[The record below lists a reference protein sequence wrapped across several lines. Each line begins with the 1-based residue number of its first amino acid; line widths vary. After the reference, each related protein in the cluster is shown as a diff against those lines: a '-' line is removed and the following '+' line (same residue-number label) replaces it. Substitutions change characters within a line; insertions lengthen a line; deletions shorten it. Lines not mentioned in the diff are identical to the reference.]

1 MTKLPAWHRNA
12 PKPETPK
19 AGDRP
24 MWATAKDATPRPDHH
39 KKPLDPKKCI
49 AAGGRMRCL
58 DCRCGKPSP
67 KNVTSEQMPDYGTK
81 SGHGKPKR
89 RDPNKIS
96 DAPMY
101 DEHVPGPDLRMP
113 DGRMFDFKTAPKA
126 KPKKPRKGLG
136 KGLAELIEDGDKTP
150 RRFRC
155 IEDPSAGLLRMIGNK
170 RALMGDDYE
179 DDY

>member
-19 AGDRP
+19 TGDRP

-101 DEHVPGPDLRMP
+101 DEHVPV
-113 DGRMFDFKTAPKA
+113 
-126 KPKKPRKGLG
+126 
-136 KGLAELIEDGDKTP
+136 
-150 RRFRC
+150 RFRC
-155 IEDPSAGLLRMIGNK
+155 IEDPSAGLLRMIENK
-170 RALMGDDYE
+170 RRRFGDDYE
-179 DDY
+179 DDF

>member
-19 AGDRP
+19 TGDRP
-24 MWATAKDATPRPDHH
+24 MWATEPA
-39 KKPLDPKKCI
+39 
-49 AAGGRMRCL
+49 
-58 DCRCGKPSP
+58 
-67 KNVTSEQMPDYGTK
+67 
-81 SGHGKPKR
+81 

-155 IEDPSAGLLRMIGNK
+155 IEDPSAGLLRMIGK
-170 RALMGDDYE
+170 GRRI
-179 DDY
+179 